1 MVQDQFE
8 QILHLQGS
16 LMANMVLGMLI
27 LNKRYTALKYLSV
40 IIITLGI
47 AISTIASG
55 QSMSAN
61 KKEENQGGNSKGFLA
76 QKFVTISG

>member
-1 MVQDQFE
+1 
-8 QILHLQGS
+8 
-16 LMANMVLGMLI
+16 MANMVLGMLI

-61 KKEENQGGNSKGFLA
+61 KWGRWC
-76 QKFVTISG
+76 